1 MAILVLHFQGDQIM
15 TRTQKI
21 LSTAALATGALSTGA
36 NAQAQPAETQESVA
50 ADLAALDA
58 RLFKAAFEDCDMAVL
73 EELLADDMEFYHDRD
88 GLSYTTSAA
97 FIADVKKE
105 CGGGKRVL
113 VADSLS
119 THMIGNYGAM
129 QQGRHEFHQV
139 MPDGSSI
146 AREKGVFMHLWKRTS
161 TSAAGW
167 QIARVISYDHEG
179 M

>member
-1 MAILVLHFQGDQIM
+1 M

-21 LSTAALATGALSTGA
+21 LSTAVLATGALSAGA
-36 NAQAQPAETQESVA
+36 NAETKPAETQESVA
-50 ADLAALDA
+50 ADLQALDG

-73 EELLADDMEFYHDRD
+73 EDLLADDLEFYHDRD
-88 GLSYTTSAA
+88 GLSYTSSAG

-113 VADSLS
+113 VADSMT
-119 THMIGNYGAM
+119 THMIGDYGAM
-129 QQGRHEFHQV
+129 QHGRHEFHQV

-146 AREKGVFMHLWKRTS
+146 AREKGVFMHMWQRTAGNS
-161 TSAAGW
+161 AGW
-167 QIARVISYDHEG
+167 QITRVISYDHEG